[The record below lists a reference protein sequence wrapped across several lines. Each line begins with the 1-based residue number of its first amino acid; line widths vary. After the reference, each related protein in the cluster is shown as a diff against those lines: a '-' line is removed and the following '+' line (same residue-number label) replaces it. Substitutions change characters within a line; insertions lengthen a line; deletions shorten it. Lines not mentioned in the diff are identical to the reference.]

1 MLIRPTRAE
10 FGVTL
15 FMNQDEKIA
24 NKYLLSLGYE
34 NVVFEPDG
42 NIPPD
47 FLLNGKTAVEVRK
60 LNQHFARNG
69 KIEAL
74 EQVKYKLIPML
85 DNMLNE
91 FEGDSHDSSAFV
103 CITYSR
109 PVDKIK
115 ESINEIRKVLLNHLP
130 RINQQAE
137 FQITDTIQI
146 ELLPVSERHESAY
159 VLGFMPDMDAGGFL
173 VSEIYQNLQI
183 VLEEKTKKI
192 LKFKH
197 KYNEWWLIL
206 VGHIGLG
213 LCERDIEQLRGL
225 PKIISGWDKV
235 VLISPQ
241 ENGRGFEI

>member
-1 MLIRPTRAE
+1 
-10 FGVTL
+10 
-15 FMNQDEKIA
+15 MNQDETIA
-24 NKYLLSLGYE
+24 EKYLLSLGYE

-42 NIPPD
+42 NKTPD

-85 DNMLNE
+85 DNMLKE

-109 PVDKIK
+109 PADKIK
-115 ESINEIRKVLLNHLP
+115 QSINKIRKALLNHLP
-130 RINQQAE
+130 RINEQAA
-137 FQITDTIQI
+137 FQVTDTIKI
-146 ELLPVSERHESAY
+146 ELLPASKRHESAY
-159 VLGFMPDMDAGGFL
+159 VLGSMPDMDAGGFV
-173 VSEIYQNLQI
+173 VSEIYRNLQI
-183 VLEEKTKKI
+183 VLEEKSKKI
-192 LKFKH
+192 SKLKH

-206 VGHIGLG
+206 VDYIGYG
-213 LCERDIEQLRGL
+213 LCERDIEQLREL
-225 PKIISGWDKV
+225 PKVTNGWDKV